1 WRAMT
6 REKSKYG
13 GDQSGALVENLA
25 LFLSDCLRD
34 VLVIAGWS
42 VSNAEH
48 RLIGAMGEHLHIVA
62 LFAIELDRVIGEGI
76 TSQDLQ
82 VYSIICGSLFDD
94 RFMKADEDGTGP
106 IACTCNLG
114 LRTDPMLDGVD
125 CHETVALSKA
135 GIIYFSSL
143 TQ

>member
-1 WRAMT
+1 MT

-13 GDQSGALVENLA
+13 GDQDGALVENLA
-25 LFLSDCLRD
+25 LFLSDYLRD

-42 VSNAEH
+42 VANAEH
-48 RLIGAMGEHLHIVA
+48 RLTGAMGERLRIIA
-62 LFAIELDRVIGEGI
+62 SFAVELDRAIGEGI

-82 VYSIICGSLFDD
+82 VYSVVRGSSFDD

-106 IACTCNLG
+106 IDCTCDLG
-114 LRTDPMLDGVD
+114 LRTKPISDGVD
-125 CHETVALSKA
+125 CHESVALSKA

-143 TQ
+143 IQ